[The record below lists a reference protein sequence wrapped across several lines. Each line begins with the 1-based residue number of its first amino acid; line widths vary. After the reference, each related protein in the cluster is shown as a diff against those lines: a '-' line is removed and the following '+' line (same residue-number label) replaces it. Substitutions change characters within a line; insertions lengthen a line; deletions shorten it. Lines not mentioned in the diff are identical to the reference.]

1 MAQRLENK
9 LEINI
14 SSTARP
20 QMAVHTTAKAT
31 TTTTTTTTAIHPDM
45 NVSGRVHSILVF
57 KKRVEG
63 PFNAAFNPFDLSE
76 LFRGGVPY
84 AYLLIPLV
92 LEKLRVQMNAG
103 RFFTSLLCLKPRKDK
118 KGKVFMKVGTVSSE
132 GRDESSTFMNLKRAL
147 SIFIVCELRN
157 AGDPA

>member
-14 SSTARP
+14 SSTPRP
-20 QMAVHTTAKAT
+20 QASVHTTAKAI
-31 TTTTTTTTAIHPDM
+31 TTTTTTAIHPDM

-132 GRDESSTFMNLKRAL
+132 GREESSSIINLKRAL